1 MCKFHYPLP
10 PSKKLKSLSHYK
22 TPNSFLSNKKIL
34 SNKSKQFF
42 SLSSEMG
49 TRQDMSFDEYLNLVH
64 IDEQTYI
71 GVLHS

>member
-1 MCKFHYPLP
+1 VQI
-10 PSKKLKSLSHYK
+10 SLSFATLQK
-22 TPNSFLSNKKIL
+22 TKILEPLQNTKFISFQQKIL

-42 SLSSEMG
+42 SLSNEMG
-49 TRQDMSFDEYLNLVH
+49 TRQDISFDEYLNLVH